1 MGLNC
6 DTSSNRRPASFTE
19 QSHLARQGRGGWRR
33 GTHTGSRLR
42 RLGDTERVPATGSGL
57 AELHGGRG
65 DGEPPPQP
73 PSRGHGETA
82 GGGDERGTVPRDGD
96 GDRAGRGERSVR
108 ARGGGGDCCG
118 DGGQLHGRRGAEESE
133 ADDPV
138 WQFVWPACVGGGR
151 GDKTRFCIYIVYN
164 IMIIIYL
171 FITTT
176 TSSSLSHYKR
186 KSFQNF
192 LLGLSLF
199 HNRLIL
205 IPFYEP
211 SAVEYLILPR

>member
-1 MGLNC
+1 MVTVVDDGSRHLHAELNLRRMAHTGCRKNQARILHRDSRYSVALNC

-96 GDRAGRGERSVR
+96 GDRAGRGERPVR

-133 ADDPV
+133 ADD
-138 WQFVWPACVGGGR
+138 
-151 GDKTRFCIYIVYN
+151 
-164 IMIIIYL
+164 
-171 FITTT
+171 
-176 TSSSLSHYKR
+176 S
-186 KSFQNF
+186 
-192 LLGLSLF
+192 GLEF
-199 HNRLIL
+199 
-205 IPFYEP
+205 
-211 SAVEYLILPR
+211 